1 MNNTQ
6 VIPLD
11 DAFRIVDETLAG
23 IMPAAETVSVREA
36 IGRTL
41 LADQVSRLDLPP
53 FNKSAMDGY
62 AIIEGDERDEYRLL
76 ETVPAGSVGQAK
88 LVSGAAVKVMT
99 GAAVPEGAGTVI
111 MVEYTEE
118 ADGIVKV
125 SKHGGKPNICLKA
138 EDVRRGQ
145 TILSAGTTLDALDIA
160 NLIGCGVGE
169 VEVAPRIRVA
179 VISTGD
185 EIVDSPTDL
194 APGKIMNSNGPML
207 AGLAR
212 RFGLEVV
219 SEKVLPDDRAAT
231 VAGLRSALDRSDI
244 VVFSGGVSVGD
255 FDFVLDAISDVGL
268 TVHFARVK
276 VKPGKPLTY
285 ATTASWPPKIVFGL
299 PGNPVSVFLSFHTFV
314 LRAVA
319 LLSGARPM
327 IREFTLRLAADF
339 KRGKPGRAQY
349 VPCRLGRDGTIEQ
362 IEFHGSAHLTAL
374 SQADG
379 FFFIPFGV
387 GALSAGNEVAF
398 LPLMSA
404 WK

>member
-1 MNNTQ
+1 MNNMQT
-6 VIPLD
+6 IKLD
-11 DAFRIVDETLAG
+11 DAMRIVDETLAG
-23 IMPAAETVSVREA
+23 IVPAGETIPVRQA

-41 LADQVSRLDLPP
+41 RADQVSRLDLPP
-53 FNKSAMDGY
+53 FDKSAMDGY
-62 AIIEGDERDEYRLL
+62 AIMAGDERDEYRLL
-76 ETVPAGSVGQAK
+76 ETVPAGSVGKEK
-88 LVSGAAVKVMT
+88 LTPGTAVRIMT
-99 GAAVPEGAGTVI
+99 GAAVPEGTGKVI

-118 ADGIVKV
+118 NDGIVKV
-125 SKHGGKPNICLKA
+125 SDHRGKPNICLKA

-145 TILSAGTTLDALDIA
+145 AVLAAGTTLDPLDIA
-160 NLIGCGVGE
+160 NLIGCGVTQ

-185 EIVDSPTDL
+185 EIVDSPADL

-219 SEKVLPDDRAAT
+219 SEEILPDDRAAT
-231 VAGLRSALDRSDI
+231 VAGLRSAVERAD
-244 VVFSGGVSVGD
+244 VVVMSGGVSVGD
-255 FDFVLDAISDVGL
+255 FDFVLDAMSDAGL
-268 TVHFARVK
+268 TVHFARVR

-285 ATTASWPPKIVFGL
+285 ATTGGSPPRIVFGL
-299 PGNPVSVFLSFHTFV
+299 PGNPVSVFLTFHTFV

-319 LLSGARPM
+319 LLAGARPL
-327 IREFTLRLAADF
+327 IGEFTLPLAENF
-339 KRGKPGRAQY
+339 KRRKAGRAQY
-349 VPCRLGRDGTIEQ
+349 VPCRLGSNGTIEQ

-374 SQADG
+374 SEADG
-379 FFFIPFGV
+379 FFFVPFGV
-387 GALSAGNEVAF
+387 EALSAGDGVKF